1 MEKNNKK
8 VAIVTGAAKNIGR
21 ATCIELAK
29 LNFNIL
35 IHANTDTTG
44 ANETLSQVKE
54 FGVEA
59 EVIIGDLTKEIFT
72 KDLINKS
79 LNLGNLSVLVNN
91 ASQRNFIKF
100 EDMSLDDWRHVMK
113 INLDA
118 VFLTC
123 KYSIPKMKENDWGR
137 IVNLGG
143 LSAHIGAIGRAH
155 VVTSKSAM
163 IGFTRALATEYAGT
177 GITANCV
184 VPGLID
190 TLRGASAGSGLVH
203 PTHSDPPIGRKGLP
217 VEVAKM
223 ISNLCNEN
231 SDFVTG
237 QTIHVNGGS
246 YFS

>member
-8 VAIVTGAAKNIGR
+8 VAIITGAAKNIGR
-21 ATCIELAK
+21 AACIELAK

-54 FGVEA
+54 FGVDA
-59 EVIIGDLTKEIFT
+59 EVIIGDLTKESFT
-72 KDLINKS
+72 KDLISKS

-190 TLRGASAGSGLVH
+190 TIRGASAGAGLVH

-217 VEVAKM
+217 IEVAKM